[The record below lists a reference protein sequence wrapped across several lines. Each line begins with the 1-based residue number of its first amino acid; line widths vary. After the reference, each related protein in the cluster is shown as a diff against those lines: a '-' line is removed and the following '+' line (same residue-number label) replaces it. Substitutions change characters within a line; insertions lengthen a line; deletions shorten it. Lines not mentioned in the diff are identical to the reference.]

1 MDNVTVMEEGRSIA
15 AADGEHAKTPAPT
28 SQVDWR
34 SIWKPLGI
42 IIGGFLLFFW
52 LPVTNSR
59 FSGALI
65 ESLALAKWY
74 AQEHVILCLVPAFFY
89 CRRDCLFRITGGCH

>member
-1 MDNVTVMEEGRSIA
+1 MQNATVMDEGRASA
-15 AADGEHAKTPAPT
+15 AATGEHTKAPPL

-34 SIWKPLGI
+34 SIWKPLSI

-74 AQEHVILCLVPAFFY
+74 AQEHVILCLVPAFFIAGAIA
-89 CRRDCLFRITGGCH
+89 CFVSQAAVIK